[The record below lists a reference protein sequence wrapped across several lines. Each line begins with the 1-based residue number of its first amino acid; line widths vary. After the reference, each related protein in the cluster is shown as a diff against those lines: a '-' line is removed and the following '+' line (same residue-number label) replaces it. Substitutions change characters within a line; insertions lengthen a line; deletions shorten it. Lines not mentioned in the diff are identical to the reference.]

1 MGTPGPH
8 AATKPATKPQTKSQP
23 QPMAGDQPTPEADI
37 EAIAAF
43 RYAIRRFLRFSEQAA
58 RRERITPQQHQ
69 LLLAIKGFPNRDYDT
84 VSELAHRLQMRQHS
98 VVGLIDRTVK
108 AGLVRRE
115 RGTQDRREVFIHIT
129 PAGEELLDRL
139 IELHRQELATMRE
152 TLSGTAE

>member
-8 AATKPATKPQTKSQP
+8 AATRPTTKTPASS
-23 QPMAGDQPTPEADI
+23 ADLAAAEADI

-69 LLLAIKGFPNRDYDT
+69 LLLAIKGFPHRDYAT

-108 AGLVRRE
+108 LGLVRRE
-115 RGTQDRREVFIHIT
+115 RGTQDRREVFIYIT
-129 PAGEELLDRL
+129 PDGEALLARL
-139 IELHRQELATMRE
+139 TELHRQELATMRGAL
-152 TLSGTAE
+152 TDITA

>member
-1 MGTPGPH
+1 MGTTGPH
-8 AATKPATKPQTKSQP
+8 AATRPTTKTPASS
-23 QPMAGDQPTPEADI
+23 ADLAAAEADI

-69 LLLAIKGFPNRDYDT
+69 LLLAIKGFPHRDYAT

-108 AGLVRRE
+108 LGLVRRE
-115 RGTQDRREVFIHIT
+115 RGTQDRREVFIYIT
-129 PAGEELLDRL
+129 PDGEALLARL
-139 IELHRQELATMRE
+139 TELHRQELATMRGAL
-152 TLSGTAE
+152 TDITA